1 MQYRR
6 MGESDLEV
14 SVIGFGCWEIGGRYG
29 SFDEQEVIAAVD
41 RAIELGVTLFDTAL
55 GYGAG
60 KSEELL
66 GRALGERRKDVIV
79 VTKGSLPTRPGQK
92 EKRDARYAS
101 IMQDIEDSLR
111 ALKMDYVDLYLQH
124 WPDPETPIAESMR
137 ALEDIRKAGKARYVG
152 VSNFHPHM
160 LVEGKKL
167 APIVTNQVG
176 YNLFDRRWE
185 YQMFPTAREF
195 GIGIMA
201 YGPMAHGLLTGA
213 FTRDTAFDENDW
225 RRSGVIFG
233 QRLFAPEHFPKN
245 VEIVE
250 QLKALASDIGTPLA
264 PLAIAWTLRD
274 PIVSVALSGTRRPQ
288 EIEENVKAVA
298 LIEKL
303 TPGVLARIDHIMSTA
318 VGQTD
323 QLPV

>member
-1 MQYRR
+1 
-6 MGESDLEV
+6 
-14 SVIGFGCWEIGGRYG
+14 
-29 SFDEQEVIAAVD
+29 
-41 RAIELGVTLFDTAL
+41 
-55 GYGAG
+55 
-60 KSEELL
+60 
-66 GRALGERRKDVIV
+66 
-79 VTKGSLPTRPGQK
+79 
-92 EKRDARYAS
+92 
-101 IMQDIEDSLR
+101 MQDIEDSLR

-124 WPDPETPIAESMR
+124 WPDPETPQEESMR

-160 LVEGKKL
+160 LVEAKQA

-185 YQMFPTAREF
+185 RQMFPTAKQQ

-213 FTRDTAFDENDW
+213 FTRETSFDETDW

-233 QRLFAPEHFPKN
+233 QRLLAPEHFPQN
-245 VEIVE
+245 VEVVE
-250 QLKALASDIGTPLA
+250 RLKTLAQDLDAPLA

-274 PIVSVALSGTRRPQ
+274 PIVAVALSGTRRPQ
-288 EIEENVKAVA
+288 EIEENVRALP

-303 TPGVLARIDHIMSTA
+303 TPDVLARIDQIMATA
-318 VGQTD
+318 AGQTD
-323 QLPV
+323 ELPK